1 MKNLKTM
8 IHFITRF
15 VETARK
21 NWDTPA
27 LCDYKGSKFTYADIA
42 TQIARLHLIFEKS
55 GIAAGDKIALCAKNT
70 AHWAIAYLAITSYR
84 AVAVPILNG
93 FTPDNL
99 EKLTDHSDSRLL
111 FTEKEMWNEM
121 NGENMP
127 QLVGAINVEDYSV
140 LYSRDGR
147 LEAAVADAER
157 MFAEKYP
164 DGMKPELMEYETG
177 KPEDIITIS
186 YTSGT
191 TSSPKGIML
200 PVRSIS
206 SNISFGV
213 KRIQFP
219 KGGNIVSMLPLAH
232 LYGLAFEFV
241 YPVASGGCVYFLGK
255 TPTPTVLLQAFADVK
270 PYMLITV
277 PLVVEKIFRNKVMP
291 ILERPVMRIA
301 TSIPIVKDVIY
312 GAVRRKVMAAFGG
325 KMKHIIIGG
334 AAVSAPIET
343 VMKKVGIPY
352 TVGYGMTEC
361 GPLIGYEDWYDFA
374 MRSCGKPVDGMKV
387 RIDSSDPQNE
397 VGEIQVRGDN
407 VMTGYYKNEEATK
420 AAFTADGWMR
430 TGDLGLLDEDGNI
443 YIKGRSKNMILTAN
457 GQNIYPEEVEE
468 LLNAMPHV
476 KESIVIE
483 RNKHI
488 VAIVSAEVDAAN
500 PLSREQ
506 LDEAMKSNLAALNR
520 ELPSY
525 CRIDEIEILDG
536 DFERTPKNSVKRYL
550 YK

>member
-1 MKNLKTM
+1 M

-27 LCDYKGSKFTYADIA
+27 LCDYKGAKFTYADIA

-55 GIAAGDKIALCAKNT
+55 GIAAGDKIALCSKNT
-70 AHWAIAYLAITSYR
+70 AHWAIAYLAATSYR

-99 EKLTDHSDSRLL
+99 EKLADHSDSKLL
-111 FTEKEMWNEM
+111 FTEKEMWSEM

-147 LEAAVADAER
+147 LETAVADTER

-164 DGMKPELMEYETG
+164 DGMKPELMEYEIG

-200 PVRSIS
+200 SVRNIS

-255 TPTPTVLLQAFADVK
+255 TPTPTILLQAFADVK

-291 ILERPVMRIA
+291 ILERPVMRMA
-301 TSIPIVKDVIY
+301 TSIPIVKGAIY

-334 AAVSAPIET
+334 AAVNSSIET

-361 GPLIGYEDWYDFA
+361 GPLIGYEDWYNFA
-374 MRSCGKPVDGMKV
+374 MRSCGKPVDGMRV
-387 RIDSSDPQNE
+387 RIDSNDPQNE

-430 TGDLGLLDEDGNI
+430 TGDLGLLDKDGNI

-488 VAIVSAEVDAAN
+488 VAIVSAEVDTAN
-500 PLSREQ
+500 PLSKEQ

-525 CRIDEIEILDG
+525 CQITGIEILDG

>member
-1 MKNLKTM
+1 M

-27 LCDYKGSKFTYADIA
+27 LCDYKGAKFTYADIA

-55 GIAAGDKIALCAKNT
+55 GIAAGDKIALCSKNT
-70 AHWAIAYLAITSYR
+70 AHWAIAYLAATSYR

-99 EKLTDHSDSRLL
+99 EKLADHSDSKLL
-111 FTEKEMWNEM
+111 FTEKEMWSEM

-147 LEAAVADAER
+147 LETAVADTER

-164 DGMKPELMEYETG
+164 DGMKPELMEYEVG
-177 KPEDIITIS
+177 GPEDIITIS

-200 PVRSIS
+200 SVRNIS

-255 TPTPTVLLQAFADVK
+255 TPTPTILLQAFADVK

-301 TSIPIVKDVIY
+301 TSIPIVKGAIY

-334 AAVSAPIET
+334 AAVNSSIET

-361 GPLIGYEDWYDFA
+361 GPLIGYEDWYNFA

-430 TGDLGLLDEDGNI
+430 TGDLGLLDKDGNI

-525 CRIDEIEILDG
+525 CQITGIEILDG

>member
-1 MKNLKTM
+1 M

-27 LCDYKGSKFTYADIA
+27 LCDYKGAKFTYADIA

-55 GIAAGDKIALCAKNT
+55 GITAGDKIALCSKNT
-70 AHWAIAYLAITSYR
+70 AHWAIAYLAATSYR

-99 EKLTDHSDSRLL
+99 EKLADHSDSKLL
-111 FTEKEMWNEM
+111 FTEKEMWSEM

-147 LEAAVADAER
+147 LETAVADAER

-200 PVRSIS
+200 SVRNIS

-255 TPTPTVLLQAFADVK
+255 TPTPTILLQAFADVK

-291 ILERPVMRIA
+291 ILERPAMRIA
-301 TSIPIVKDVIY
+301 TSIPIVKGAIY

-334 AAVSAPIET
+334 AAVNSSIET

-361 GPLIGYEDWYDFA
+361 GPLIGYEDWYNFA

-387 RIDSSDPQNE
+387 RIDSNDPQNE

-430 TGDLGLLDEDGNI
+430 TGDLGLLDKDGNI
-443 YIKGRSKNMILTAN
+443 YIKGRSKNMILTAS

-500 PLSREQ
+500 PLSKEQ
-506 LDEAMKSNLAALNR
+506 LDEAMKSNLTVLNR

-525 CRIDEIEILDG
+525 CQITGIEILDG

>member
-1 MKNLKTM
+1 M

-27 LCDYKGSKFTYADIA
+27 LCDYKGAKFTYADIA

-55 GIAAGDKIALCAKNT
+55 GITAGDKIALCSKNT
-70 AHWAIAYLAITSYR
+70 AHWAIAYLAATSYR

-99 EKLTDHSDSRLL
+99 EKLADHSDSKLL
-111 FTEKEMWNEM
+111 FTEKEMWSEM

-147 LEAAVADAER
+147 LETAVADAER

-200 PVRSIS
+200 SVRNIS

-255 TPTPTVLLQAFADVK
+255 TPTPTILLQAFADVK

-291 ILERPVMRIA
+291 ILERPAMRIA
-301 TSIPIVKDVIY
+301 TSIPIVKGAIY

-334 AAVSAPIET
+334 AAVNSSIET

-361 GPLIGYEDWYDFA
+361 GPLIGYEDWYNFA

-387 RIDSSDPQNE
+387 RIDSNDPQNE

-430 TGDLGLLDEDGNI
+430 TGDLGLLDKDGNI

-500 PLSREQ
+500 PLSKEQ
-506 LDEAMKSNLAALNR
+506 LDEAMKSNLTVLNR

-525 CRIDEIEILDG
+525 CQITGIEILDG

>member
-1 MKNLKTM
+1 M

-27 LCDYKGSKFTYADIA
+27 LCDYKGAKFTYADIA

-55 GIAAGDKIALCAKNT
+55 GIAAGDKIALCSKNT
-70 AHWAIAYLAITSYR
+70 AHWAIAYLAATSYR

-99 EKLTDHSDSRLL
+99 EKLADHSDSKLL
-111 FTEKEMWNEM
+111 FTEKEMWSEM

-147 LEAAVADAER
+147 LETAVADAER

-200 PVRSIS
+200 SVRNIS

-255 TPTPTVLLQAFADVK
+255 TPTPTILLQAFADVK

-291 ILERPVMRIA
+291 ILERPAMRIA
-301 TSIPIVKDVIY
+301 TSVPIVKGAIY

-334 AAVSAPIET
+334 AAVNSSIET

-361 GPLIGYEDWYDFA
+361 GPLIGYEDWYNFA

-387 RIDSSDPQNE
+387 RIDSNDPQNE

-430 TGDLGLLDEDGNI
+430 TGDLGLLDKDGNI

-525 CRIDEIEILDG
+525 CQITGIEILDG

>member
-1 MKNLKTM
+1 M

-27 LCDYKGSKFTYADIA
+27 LCDYKGAKFTYADIA
-42 TQIARLHLIFEKS
+42 VQIAKLHLIFEKS
-55 GIAAGDKIALCAKNT
+55 GIVAGDKIALCSKNT

-99 EKLTDHSDSRLL
+99 EKLADHSDSRLL
-111 FTEKEMWNEM
+111 FTEKEMWSEM

-147 LEAAVADAER
+147 LEAATADSER

-164 DGMKPELMEYETG
+164 DGMKPELMEYEVG
-177 KPEDIITIS
+177 GPEDIITIS

-200 PVRSIS
+200 PARSIS

-232 LYGLAFEFV
+232 LYGLAFEFI

-255 TPTPTVLLQAFADVK
+255 TPTPTILLQAFADVK

-277 PLVVEKIFRNKVMP
+277 PLVVEKIFRSKVIP
-291 ILERPVMRIA
+291 ILERPAMRIA
-301 TSIPIVKDVIY
+301 TSIPILKGLIY

-325 KMKHIIIGG
+325 KMEHIIIGG
-334 AAVSAPIET
+334 AAVNSSIET

-361 GPLIGYEDWYDFA
+361 APLIGYEYWYNFA
-374 MRSCGKPVDGMKV
+374 MRSCGKPVDGMEV

-430 TGDLGLLDEDGNI
+430 TGDLGLLDKDGNI

-520 ELPSY
+520 NLPSY
-525 CRIDEIEILDG
+525 CQITGIEILDG

>member
-1 MKNLKTM
+1 M

-27 LCDYKGSKFTYADIA
+27 LCDYKGAKFTYADIA

-55 GIAAGDKIALCAKNT
+55 GIAAGDKIALCSKNT
-70 AHWAIAYLAITSYR
+70 AHWAIAYLAATSYR

-99 EKLTDHSDSRLL
+99 EKLADHSDSKLL
-111 FTEKEMWNEM
+111 FTEKEMWSEM

-147 LEAAVADAER
+147 LETAVADAER

-164 DGMKPELMEYETG
+164 DGMKPELMKYETG
-177 KPEDIITIS
+177 GPEDIITIS

-200 PVRSIS
+200 SVRNIS

-255 TPTPTVLLQAFADVK
+255 TPTPTILLQAFADVK

-291 ILERPVMRIA
+291 ILERPAMRIA
-301 TSIPIVKDVIY
+301 TSIPIVKGAIY

-334 AAVSAPIET
+334 AAVNSSIET

-361 GPLIGYEDWYDFA
+361 GPLIGYEDWYNFA

-387 RIDSSDPQNE
+387 RIDSNDPQNE

-430 TGDLGLLDEDGNI
+430 TGDLGLLDKDGNI

-468 LLNAMPHV
+468 LLNAMPHI

-525 CRIDEIEILDG
+525 CQITGIEILDG

>member
-1 MKNLKTM
+1 M

-21 NWDTPA
+21 NWDIPA
-27 LCDYKGSKFTYADIA
+27 LCDYKGDKFTYADIA
-42 TQIARLHLIFEKS
+42 AQIAELHLIFGKS
-55 GIAAGDKIALCAKNT
+55 GIEAGDKIALCSKNT
-70 AHWAIAYLAITSYR
+70 ARWAIAYLAVTSYR

-93 FTPDNL
+93 FTPENL
-99 EKLTDHSDSRLL
+99 EKLVDHSDSVLL
-111 FTEKEMWNEM
+111 FTEKEMWNGM
-121 NGENMP
+121 NRDNMP
-127 QLVGAINVEDYSV
+127 RLAGAINVEDFST
-140 LYSRDGR
+140 LYSRDSR
-147 LEAAVADAER
+147 LEAAIADADR

-164 DGMKPELMEYETG
+164 QGATPESMAYETG
-177 KPEDIITIS
+177 EPDDLITIS

-200 PVRSIS
+200 TVRNIS
-206 SNISFGV
+206 SNITFGV

-219 KGGNIVSMLPLAH
+219 EGGKIVSMLPLAH
-232 LYGLAFEFV
+232 LYGLAFEFI

-255 TPTPTVLLQAFADVK
+255 TPTPTILLQAFADVK

-277 PLVVEKIFRNKVMP
+277 PLVIEKIFRSKVMP
-291 ILERPVMRIA
+291 ILERPAMRIA
-301 TSIPIVKDVIY
+301 TSIPILKDLIY
-312 GAVRRKVMAAFGG
+312 GAMRRKVMAAFGG
-325 KMKHIIIGG
+325 NMQHIIIGG
-334 AAVSAPIET
+334 AAVSAPIEA

-374 MRSCGKPVDGMKV
+374 MRSCGKPVDGMQV
-387 RIDSSDPQNE
+387 RIDSHDPHNE

-407 VMTGYYKNEEATK
+407 VMAGYYKNEEATK

-430 TGDLGLLDEDGNI
+430 TGDLGLLDEHNNI

-476 KESIVIE
+476 KESVVVE
-483 RNKHI
+483 RDKRI

-500 PLSREQ
+500 PLSAEQ
-506 LDEAMKSNLAALNR
+506 LRDVMKSNLSALNR

-525 CRIDEIEILDG
+525 CQIAEIEILDG
-536 DFERTPKNSVKRYL
+536 DFERTPKNSIKRYL

>member
-1 MKNLKTM
+1 M

-27 LCDYKGSKFTYADIA
+27 LCDYKGAKFTYADIA

-55 GIAAGDKIALCAKNT
+55 GIVAGDKIALCSKNT
-70 AHWAIAYLAITSYR
+70 AHWAIAYLAATSYR

-99 EKLTDHSDSRLL
+99 EKLADHSDSKLL
-111 FTEKEMWNEM
+111 FTEKEMWSEM
-121 NGENMP
+121 NSENMP

-147 LEAAVADAER
+147 LETAVADAER

-200 PVRSIS
+200 SVRNIS

-255 TPTPTVLLQAFADVK
+255 TPTPTILLQAFADVK

-291 ILERPVMRIA
+291 ILERPAMRIA
-301 TSIPIVKDVIY
+301 TSIPIVKGAIY

-334 AAVSAPIET
+334 AAVNSSIET

-361 GPLIGYEDWYDFA
+361 GPLIGYEDWYNFA

-387 RIDSSDPQNE
+387 RIDSNDPQNE

-430 TGDLGLLDEDGNI
+430 TGDLGLLDKDGNI

-520 ELPSY
+520 KLPSY
-525 CRIDEIEILDG
+525 CQITGIEILDG

>member
-1 MKNLKTM
+1 M

-147 LEAAVADAER
+147 LETAVADAER

-232 LYGLAFEFV
+232 LYGLAFEFI

-488 VAIVSAEVDAAN
+488 VAIVSAEIDAVN

>member
-1 MKNLKTM
+1 M

-27 LCDYKGSKFTYADIA
+27 LCDYNGSKFTYADIA

-147 LEAAVADAER
+147 LETAVSDAER

-301 TSIPIVKDVIY
+301 TSIPIVKGAIY

>member
-1 MKNLKTM
+1 M

-27 LCDYKGSKFTYADIA
+27 LCDYKGAKFTYADIA

-55 GIAAGDKIALCAKNT
+55 GITAGDKIALCSKNT
-70 AHWAIAYLAITSYR
+70 AHWAIAYLAATSYR

-99 EKLTDHSDSRLL
+99 EKLADHSDSKLL
-111 FTEKEMWNEM
+111 FTEKEMWSEM

-147 LEAAVADAER
+147 LETAVADAER

-200 PVRSIS
+200 SVRNIS

-255 TPTPTVLLQAFADVK
+255 TPTPTILLQAFADVK

-291 ILERPVMRIA
+291 ILERPAMRIA
-301 TSIPIVKDVIY
+301 TSIPIVKGAIY

-334 AAVSAPIET
+334 AAVNSSIET

-361 GPLIGYEDWYDFA
+361 GPLIGYEDWYNFA

-387 RIDSSDPQNE
+387 RIDSNDPQNE

-430 TGDLGLLDEDGNI
+430 TGDLGLLDKDGNI

-488 VAIVSAEVDAAN
+488 VAIVSAEVDTAN

-525 CRIDEIEILDG
+525 CQITGIEILDG

>member
-1 MKNLKTM
+1 M

-27 LCDYKGSKFTYADIA
+27 LCDYKGAKFTYADIA

-55 GIAAGDKIALCAKNT
+55 GIAAGDKIALCSKNT
-70 AHWAIAYLAITSYR
+70 AHWAIAYLAATSYR

-99 EKLTDHSDSRLL
+99 EKLADHSDSKLL
-111 FTEKEMWNEM
+111 FTEKEMWSEM

-147 LEAAVADAER
+147 LETAVADAER

-200 PVRSIS
+200 SVRNIS

-255 TPTPTVLLQAFADVK
+255 TPTPTILLQAFADVK

-291 ILERPVMRIA
+291 ILERPAMRIA
-301 TSIPIVKDVIY
+301 TSIPIVKGAIY

-334 AAVSAPIET
+334 AAVNSSIET

-361 GPLIGYEDWYDFA
+361 GPLIGYEDWYNFA

-387 RIDSSDPQNE
+387 RIDSNDPQNE

-430 TGDLGLLDEDGNI
+430 TGDLGLLDKDGNI

-500 PLSREQ
+500 PLSKEQ
-506 LDEAMKSNLAALNR
+506 LDEAMKSNLTVLNR

-525 CRIDEIEILDG
+525 CQITGIEILDG

>member
-1 MKNLKTM
+1 M

-27 LCDYKGSKFTYADIA
+27 LCDYKGAKFTYADIA

-55 GIAAGDKIALCAKNT
+55 GIAAGDKIALCSKNT
-70 AHWAIAYLAITSYR
+70 AHWAIAYLAATSYR

-99 EKLTDHSDSRLL
+99 EKLADHSDSRLL
-111 FTEKEMWNEM
+111 FTEKEMWSEM

-147 LEAAVADAER
+147 LESAVADAER

-164 DGMKPELMEYETG
+164 DGMKPELMKYETG

-200 PVRSIS
+200 SVRNIS

-241 YPVASGGCVYFLGK
+241 YPVTSGGCVYFLGK
-255 TPTPTVLLQAFADVK
+255 TPTPTILLQAFADVK

-291 ILERPVMRIA
+291 ILERPAMRIA
-301 TSIPIVKDVIY
+301 TSIPIVKGAIY

-334 AAVSAPIET
+334 AAVNSSIET

-361 GPLIGYEDWYDFA
+361 GPLIGYEDWYNFA

-387 RIDSSDPQNE
+387 RIDSNDPQNE

-430 TGDLGLLDEDGNI
+430 TGDLGLLDKDENI

-525 CRIDEIEILDG
+525 CQITGIEILDG

>member
-1 MKNLKTM
+1 M
-8 IHFITRF
+8 IHFISRF
-15 VETARK
+15 VETAQN

-27 LCDYKGSKFTYADIA
+27 LCDYKGKKFTYADIA
-42 TQIARLHLIFEKS
+42 TQIAKLHLIFEQS
-55 GIAAGDKIALCAKNT
+55 GIEAGDKIALCAKNT
-70 AHWAIAYLAITSYR
+70 AHWAMAYLAITSYR

-99 EKLTDHSDSRLL
+99 EKLVEHSDSKIL
-111 FTEKEMWNEM
+111 FTDKELWNDM
-121 NGENMP
+121 DGKNMP
-127 QLVGAINVEDYSV
+127 HAIGAMNMEDYSV
-140 LYSRDGR
+140 LYSCDGR
-147 LEAAVADAER
+147 LETAAADAEKL
-157 MFAEKYP
+157 FAEKYP
-164 DGMKPELMEYETG
+164 DGMKPELMHYEVG
-177 KPEDIITIS
+177 EPDDLITIS

-200 PVRSIS
+200 SVRNIS

-270 PYMLITV
+270 PYLLITV
-277 PLVVEKIFRNKVMP
+277 PLVIEKIFRNKVMP
-291 ILERPVMRIA
+291 TLERPAMRIA
-301 TSIPIVKDVIY
+301 TSIPIVKDLIY

-325 KMKHIIIGG
+325 NMQHIIIGG
-334 AAVSAPIET
+334 AAISAPIEA

-361 GPLIGYEDWYDFA
+361 GPLIGYEDWHDFA
-374 MRSCGKPVDGMKV
+374 MRSCGKPVDGMEV
-387 RIDSSDPQNE
+387 RIDSGNPLTE
-397 VGEIQVRGDN
+397 VGEIQVRGEN
-407 VMTGYYKNEEATK
+407 VMAGYYKNEEATK

-430 TGDLGLLDEDGNI
+430 TGDLGLLDKQNNI

-468 LLNAMPHV
+468 LLNTMPHI
-476 KESIVIE
+476 KDSIIVE
-483 RNKHI
+483 RDKHI
-488 VAIVSAEVDAAN
+488 VAIVAAEVDTAN
-500 PLSREQ
+500 PLSKEQ
-506 LDEAMKSNLAALNR
+506 LDAVMKSNLDALNGK
-520 ELPSY
+520 LPSY
-525 CRIDEIEILDG
+525 CRIADIEIIDG
-536 DFERTPKNSVKRYL
+536 DFERTPKNSIKRFL

>member
-1 MKNLKTM
+1 M

-27 LCDYKGSKFTYADIA
+27 LCDYKGAKFTYADIA

-55 GIAAGDKIALCAKNT
+55 GITAGDKIALCSKNT
-70 AHWAIAYLAITSYR
+70 AHWAIAYLAATSYR

-99 EKLTDHSDSRLL
+99 EKLADHSDSKLL
-111 FTEKEMWNEM
+111 FTEKEMWSEM

-147 LEAAVADAER
+147 LETAVADAER

-164 DGMKPELMEYETG
+164 DGMKPELMEYEVG
-177 KPEDIITIS
+177 GPEDIITIS

-200 PVRSIS
+200 SVRSIS

-255 TPTPTVLLQAFADVK
+255 TPTPTILLQAFADVK

-291 ILERPVMRIA
+291 ILERPAMRIA
-301 TSIPIVKDVIY
+301 TSIPIVKGAIY

-334 AAVSAPIET
+334 AAVNSSIET

-361 GPLIGYEDWYDFA
+361 GPLIGYEDWYNFA

-387 RIDSSDPQNE
+387 RIDSNDPQNE

-430 TGDLGLLDEDGNI
+430 TGDLGLLDKDGNI

-500 PLSREQ
+500 PLSKEQ

-525 CRIDEIEILDG
+525 CQITGIEILDG

>member
-1 MKNLKTM
+1 M

-27 LCDYKGSKFTYADIA
+27 LCDYKGAKFTYADIA

-55 GIAAGDKIALCAKNT
+55 GIVAGDKIALCSKNT
-70 AHWAIAYLAITSYR
+70 AHWAIAYLAATSYR
-84 AVAVPILNG
+84 AIAVPILNG

-99 EKLTDHSDSRLL
+99 EKLADHSDSKLL
-111 FTEKEMWNEM
+111 FTEKEMWSEM
-121 NGENMP
+121 NSENMP

-147 LEAAVADAER
+147 LETAVADAER

-164 DGMKPELMEYETG
+164 DGMKPELMKYETG
-177 KPEDIITIS
+177 GPEDIITIS

-200 PVRSIS
+200 SVRNIS

-255 TPTPTVLLQAFADVK
+255 TPTPTILLQAFADVK

-291 ILERPVMRIA
+291 ILERPAMRIA

-334 AAVSAPIET
+334 AAVNSSIET

-361 GPLIGYEDWYDFA
+361 GPLIGYEDWYNFA

-387 RIDSSDPQNE
+387 RIDSNDPQNE

-430 TGDLGLLDEDGNI
+430 TGDLGLLDKDGNI
-443 YIKGRSKNMILTAN
+443 YIKGRSKNMILTAS

-500 PLSREQ
+500 PLSREL

-525 CRIDEIEILDG
+525 CQITGIEILDG

>member
-1 MKNLKTM
+1 M

-55 GIAAGDKIALCAKNT
+55 DIAAGDKIALCAKNT

-147 LEAAVADAER
+147 LETAVADAER

-301 TSIPIVKDVIY
+301 TSIPIVKGAIY

-506 LDEAMKSNLAALNR
+506 LDEAMKSNLAAINR

>member
-1 MKNLKTM
+1 M

-27 LCDYKGSKFTYADIA
+27 LCDYKGAKFTYADIA

-55 GIAAGDKIALCAKNT
+55 GITAGDKIALCSKNT
-70 AHWAIAYLAITSYR
+70 AHWAIAYLAATSYR

-99 EKLTDHSDSRLL
+99 EKLADHSDSKLL
-111 FTEKEMWNEM
+111 FTEKEMWSEM

-147 LEAAVADAER
+147 LETAVADAER

-164 DGMKPELMEYETG
+164 DGMKPELMEYEVG
-177 KPEDIITIS
+177 GPEDIITIS

-200 PVRSIS
+200 SVRSIS

-255 TPTPTVLLQAFADVK
+255 TPTPTILLQAFADVK

-291 ILERPVMRIA
+291 ILERPAMRIA
-301 TSIPIVKDVIY
+301 TSIPIVKGAIY

-334 AAVSAPIET
+334 AAVNSSIET

-361 GPLIGYEDWYDFA
+361 GPLIGYEDWYNFA

-387 RIDSSDPQNE
+387 RIDSNDPQNE

-430 TGDLGLLDEDGNI
+430 TGDLGLLDKDGNI

-488 VAIVSAEVDAAN
+488 VAIVSAEVDTAN

-525 CRIDEIEILDG
+525 CQITGIEILDG

>member
-1 MKNLKTM
+1 M

-27 LCDYKGSKFTYADIA
+27 LCDYKGAKFTYADIA

-55 GIAAGDKIALCAKNT
+55 GIAAGDKIALCSKNT
-70 AHWAIAYLAITSYR
+70 AHWAIAYLAATSYR

-99 EKLTDHSDSRLL
+99 EKLADHSDSKLL
-111 FTEKEMWNEM
+111 FTEKEMWSEM

-147 LEAAVADAER
+147 LETAVADAER

-200 PVRSIS
+200 SVRNIS

-255 TPTPTVLLQAFADVK
+255 TPTPTILLQAFADVK

-301 TSIPIVKDVIY
+301 TSVPIVKGAIY

-334 AAVSAPIET
+334 AAVNSSIET

-361 GPLIGYEDWYDFA
+361 GPLIGYEDWYNFA

-387 RIDSSDPQNE
+387 RIDSNDPQNE

-430 TGDLGLLDEDGNI
+430 TGDLGLLDKDGNI
-443 YIKGRSKNMILTAN
+443 YIKGRSKNMILTAS

-500 PLSREQ
+500 PLSKEQ
-506 LDEAMKSNLAALNR
+506 LDEAMKSNLTVLNR

-525 CRIDEIEILDG
+525 CQITGIEILDG

>member
-1 MKNLKTM
+1 M

-27 LCDYKGSKFTYADIA
+27 LCDYKGAKFTYADIA

-55 GIAAGDKIALCAKNT
+55 GIVAGDKIALCSKNT
-70 AHWAIAYLAITSYR
+70 AHWAIAYLAATSYR

-99 EKLTDHSDSRLL
+99 EKLADHSDSKLL
-111 FTEKEMWNEM
+111 FTEKEMWSEM
-121 NGENMP
+121 KGENMP

-147 LEAAVADAER
+147 LETAVADAER

-164 DGMKPELMEYETG
+164 DGMKPELMEYEVG
-177 KPEDIITIS
+177 GPEDIITIS

-200 PVRSIS
+200 SVRNIS

-255 TPTPTVLLQAFADVK
+255 TPTPTILLQAFADVK

-291 ILERPVMRIA
+291 ILERPAMRIA
-301 TSIPIVKDVIY
+301 TSIPIVKGAIY

-334 AAVSAPIET
+334 AAVNSSIET

-361 GPLIGYEDWYDFA
+361 GPLIGYEDWYNFA

-387 RIDSSDPQNE
+387 RIDSNDPQND

-430 TGDLGLLDEDGNI
+430 TGDLGMLDKDGNI

-525 CRIDEIEILDG
+525 CQITGIEILDG

>member
-1 MKNLKTM
+1 M

-27 LCDYKGSKFTYADIA
+27 LCDYKGAKFTYADIA

-55 GIAAGDKIALCAKNT
+55 GIAAGDKIALCSKNT
-70 AHWAIAYLAITSYR
+70 AHWAIAYLAATSYR

-99 EKLTDHSDSRLL
+99 EKLADHSDSKLL
-111 FTEKEMWNEM
+111 FTEKEMWSEM
-121 NGENMP
+121 NGKNMP

-147 LEAAVADAER
+147 LETAVADAER

-200 PVRSIS
+200 SVRNIS

-255 TPTPTVLLQAFADVK
+255 TPTPTILLQAFADVK

-291 ILERPVMRIA
+291 ILERPAMRIA
-301 TSIPIVKDVIY
+301 TSVPIVKGAIY

-334 AAVSAPIET
+334 AAVNSSIET

-361 GPLIGYEDWYDFA
+361 GPLIGYEDWYNFA

-387 RIDSSDPQNE
+387 RIDSNDPQNE

-430 TGDLGLLDEDGNI
+430 TGDLGLLDKDGNI

-520 ELPSY
+520 KLPSY
-525 CRIDEIEILDG
+525 CQITGIEILDG

>member
-1 MKNLKTM
+1 M

-27 LCDYKGSKFTYADIA
+27 LCDYKGAKFTYADIA

-55 GIAAGDKIALCAKNT
+55 GIVAGDKIALCSKNT
-70 AHWAIAYLAITSYR
+70 AHWAIAYLAATSYR

-99 EKLTDHSDSRLL
+99 EKLADHSDSKLL
-111 FTEKEMWNEM
+111 FTEKEMWSEM
-121 NGENMP
+121 NGKNMP
-127 QLVGAINVEDYSV
+127 QLIGAINVKDYSV

-147 LEAAVADAER
+147 LETAVADAER
-157 MFAEKYP
+157 MFSEKYP
-164 DGMKPELMEYETG
+164 DGMKPELMEYEIG

-200 PVRSIS
+200 SVRSIS

-232 LYGLAFEFV
+232 LYGLVFEFV

-255 TPTPTVLLQAFADVK
+255 TPTPTILLQAFADVK

-291 ILERPVMRIA
+291 ILERPAMRIA
-301 TSIPIVKDVIY
+301 TSIPIVKGAIY

-334 AAVSAPIET
+334 AAVNSSIET

-361 GPLIGYEDWYDFA
+361 GPLIGYEDWYNFA

-387 RIDSSDPQNE
+387 RIDSNDPQNE

-430 TGDLGLLDEDGNI
+430 TGDLGLLDKDGNI

-488 VAIVSAEVDAAN
+488 VAIVSAEVDTAN

-506 LDEAMKSNLAALNR
+506 LDEAMKSNLTVLNR

-525 CRIDEIEILDG
+525 CQITGIEILDG

>member
-1 MKNLKTM
+1 M

-27 LCDYKGSKFTYADIA
+27 LCDYKGAKFTYADIA
-42 TQIARLHLIFEKS
+42 AQIAKLHLIFEKS
-55 GIAAGDKIALCAKNT
+55 GIVAGDKIALCSKNT
-70 AHWAIAYLAITSYR
+70 AHWAIAYLAATSYR

-99 EKLTDHSDSRLL
+99 EKLADHSDSRLL
-111 FTEKEMWNEM
+111 FTEKEMWSEM
-121 NGENMP
+121 NSENMP

-147 LEAAVADAER
+147 LETAVADAER

-164 DGMKPELMEYETG
+164 DGMKPELMQYETG

-200 PVRSIS
+200 SVRSIS

-255 TPTPTVLLQAFADVK
+255 TPTPTILLQAFADVK

-291 ILERPVMRIA
+291 ILERPAMRIA
-301 TSIPIVKDVIY
+301 TSIPIVKGAIY

-334 AAVSAPIET
+334 AAVNSSIET

-361 GPLIGYEDWYDFA
+361 GPLIGYEDWYNFA

-387 RIDSSDPQNE
+387 RIDSNDPQNE

-430 TGDLGLLDEDGNI
+430 TGDLGMLDKDGNI

-525 CRIDEIEILDG
+525 CQITGIEILDG

>member
-1 MKNLKTM
+1 M

-147 LEAAVADAER
+147 LETAVADAER

-301 TSIPIVKDVIY
+301 TSIPIVKGVIY

-334 AAVSAPIET
+334 AAVNSSIET

-468 LLNAMPHV
+468 LLNAMLHV

>member
-1 MKNLKTM
+1 M

-27 LCDYKGSKFTYADIA
+27 LCDYKGAKFTYADIA

-55 GIAAGDKIALCAKNT
+55 GIAAGDKIALCSKNT
-70 AHWAIAYLAITSYR
+70 AHWAIAYLAATSYR

-99 EKLTDHSDSRLL
+99 EKLADHSDSKLL
-111 FTEKEMWNEM
+111 FTEKEMWSEM

-147 LEAAVADAER
+147 LETAVADAER

-200 PVRSIS
+200 SVRSIS

-232 LYGLAFEFV
+232 LYGLTFEFV

-255 TPTPTVLLQAFADVK
+255 TPTPTILLQAFADVK

-291 ILERPVMRIA
+291 ILERPAMRIA
-301 TSIPIVKDVIY
+301 TSVPIVKGAIY

-334 AAVSAPIET
+334 AAVNSSIET

-361 GPLIGYEDWYDFA
+361 GPLIGYEDWYNFA

-387 RIDSSDPQNE
+387 RIDSNDPQNE

-430 TGDLGLLDEDGNI
+430 TGDLGLLDKDGNI

-525 CRIDEIEILDG
+525 CQITGIEILDG

>member
-1 MKNLKTM
+1 M

-27 LCDYKGSKFTYADIA
+27 LCDYKGAKFTYADIA

-55 GIAAGDKIALCAKNT
+55 GIVAGDKIALCSKNT
-70 AHWAIAYLAITSYR
+70 AHWAIAYLAATSYR

-99 EKLTDHSDSRLL
+99 EKLADHSDSRLL
-111 FTEKEMWNEM
+111 FTEKEMWSEM
-121 NGENMP
+121 NSENMP

-147 LEAAVADAER
+147 LETAVADAER

-164 DGMKPELMEYETG
+164 DGMKPELMEYEVG
-177 KPEDIITIS
+177 GPEDIITIS

-200 PVRSIS
+200 SVRSIS

-232 LYGLAFEFV
+232 LYGLAFEFI

-255 TPTPTVLLQAFADVK
+255 TPTPTILLQAFADVK

-291 ILERPVMRIA
+291 ILERPAMRIA
-301 TSIPIVKDVIY
+301 TSVPIVKGAIY

-334 AAVSAPIET
+334 AAVNSSIET

-361 GPLIGYEDWYDFA
+361 GPLIGYEDWYNFA

-430 TGDLGLLDEDGNI
+430 TGDLGLLDKDGNI

-525 CRIDEIEILDG
+525 CQITGIEILDG

>member
-1 MKNLKTM
+1 M

-147 LEAAVADAER
+147 LETAVSDAER

-334 AAVSAPIET
+334 AAVNSSIET

-488 VAIVSAEVDAAN
+488 VAIVSAEVDAVN

>member
-1 MKNLKTM
+1 M

-27 LCDYKGSKFTYADIA
+27 LCDYKGAKFTYADIA

-55 GIAAGDKIALCAKNT
+55 GIAAGDKIALCSKNT
-70 AHWAIAYLAITSYR
+70 AHWAIAYLAATSYR

-99 EKLTDHSDSRLL
+99 EKLADHSDSRLL
-111 FTEKEMWNEM
+111 FTEKEMWSEM

-147 LEAAVADAER
+147 LETAVADAER

-164 DGMKPELMEYETG
+164 NGMKPELMKYETG

-200 PVRSIS
+200 SVRNIS

-255 TPTPTVLLQAFADVK
+255 TPTPTILLQAFADVK

-291 ILERPVMRIA
+291 ILERPAMRIA
-301 TSIPIVKDVIY
+301 TSIPIVKGAIY

-334 AAVSAPIET
+334 AAVNSSIET

-361 GPLIGYEDWYDFA
+361 GPLIGYEDWYNFA

-430 TGDLGLLDEDGNI
+430 TGDLGLLDKDGNI

-525 CRIDEIEILDG
+525 CQITGIEILDG

>member
-1 MKNLKTM
+1 M

-27 LCDYKGSKFTYADIA
+27 LCDYKGAKFTYADIA

-55 GIAAGDKIALCAKNT
+55 GIVAGDKIALYSKNT
-70 AHWAIAYLAITSYR
+70 AHWAIAYLAATSYR

-99 EKLTDHSDSRLL
+99 EKLADHSDSRLL
-111 FTEKEMWNEM
+111 FTEKEMWSEM
-121 NGENMP
+121 NSENMP

-147 LEAAVADAER
+147 LETAVADAER

-200 PVRSIS
+200 SVRSIS

-255 TPTPTVLLQAFADVK
+255 TPTPTILLQAFADVK

-291 ILERPVMRIA
+291 ILERPAMRIA
-301 TSIPIVKDVIY
+301 TSIPIVKGAIY

-334 AAVSAPIET
+334 AAVNSSIET

-361 GPLIGYEDWYDFA
+361 GPLIGYEDWYNFA

-387 RIDSSDPQNE
+387 RIDSNDPQNE

-430 TGDLGLLDEDGNI
+430 TGDLGLLDKDGNI

-525 CRIDEIEILDG
+525 CQITGIEILDG

>member
-1 MKNLKTM
+1 M

-27 LCDYKGSKFTYADIA
+27 LCDYKGAKFTYADIA

-55 GIAAGDKIALCAKNT
+55 GIAAGDKIALCSKNT
-70 AHWAIAYLAITSYR
+70 AHWAIAYLAATSYR

-99 EKLTDHSDSRLL
+99 EKLADHSDSKLL
-111 FTEKEMWNEM
+111 FTEKEMWSEM

-147 LEAAVADAER
+147 LETAVADAER

-200 PVRSIS
+200 SVRNIS

-255 TPTPTVLLQAFADVK
+255 TPTPTILLQAFADVK

-291 ILERPVMRIA
+291 ILERPAMRIA
-301 TSIPIVKDVIY
+301 TSIPIVKGAIY

-334 AAVSAPIET
+334 AAVNSSIET

-361 GPLIGYEDWYDFA
+361 GPLIGYEDWYNFA

-430 TGDLGLLDEDGNI
+430 TGDLGLLDKDGNI

-500 PLSREQ
+500 PLSREK

-525 CRIDEIEILDG
+525 CQITGIEILDG

>member
-1 MKNLKTM
+1 M

-27 LCDYKGSKFTYADIA
+27 LCDYKGAKFTYADIA
-42 TQIARLHLIFEKS
+42 TQIARLHLVFEKS
-55 GIAAGDKIALCAKNT
+55 GIAAGDKIALCSKNT
-70 AHWAIAYLAITSYR
+70 AHWAIAYLAAASYR

-99 EKLTDHSDSRLL
+99 EKLADHSDSKLL
-111 FTEKEMWNEM
+111 FTEKEMWSEM
-121 NGENMP
+121 NGKNMP
-127 QLVGAINVEDYSV
+127 QLIGAINVEDYSV

-147 LEAAVADAER
+147 LETAVADAER
-157 MFAEKYP
+157 MFSEKYP
-164 DGMKPELMEYETG
+164 DGMKPELMEYEIG

-200 PVRSIS
+200 SVRSIS

-255 TPTPTVLLQAFADVK
+255 TPTPTILLQAFADVK

-291 ILERPVMRIA
+291 ILERPAMRIA
-301 TSIPIVKDVIY
+301 TSIPIVKGAIY

-334 AAVSAPIET
+334 AAVNSSIET

-361 GPLIGYEDWYDFA
+361 GPLIGYEDWYNFA

-430 TGDLGLLDEDGNI
+430 TGDLGLLDKDGNI

-520 ELPSY
+520 KLPSY
-525 CRIDEIEILDG
+525 CQITGIEILDG

>member
-1 MKNLKTM
+1 M

-70 AHWAIAYLAITSYR
+70 AHWAIAYLAVTSYR

-147 LEAAVADAER
+147 LETAVSDAER

-301 TSIPIVKDVIY
+301 TSIPIVKGVIY

-488 VAIVSAEVDAAN
+488 VAIVSAEVDAVN

>member
-1 MKNLKTM
+1 M

-27 LCDYKGSKFTYADIA
+27 LCDYKGAKFTYADIA

-55 GIAAGDKIALCAKNT
+55 GIAAGDKIALCSKNT
-70 AHWAIAYLAITSYR
+70 AHWAIAYLAATSYR

-99 EKLTDHSDSRLL
+99 EKLADHSDSKLL
-111 FTEKEMWNEM
+111 FTEKEMWSEM

-147 LEAAVADAER
+147 LETAVADAER

-164 DGMKPELMEYETG
+164 DGMKPELMKYETG
-177 KPEDIITIS
+177 GPEDIITIS

-200 PVRSIS
+200 SVRNIS

-255 TPTPTVLLQAFADVK
+255 TPTPTILLQAFADVK

-301 TSIPIVKDVIY
+301 TSIPIVKGAIY

-334 AAVSAPIET
+334 AAVNSSIET

-361 GPLIGYEDWYDFA
+361 GPLIGYEDWYNFA

-430 TGDLGLLDEDGNI
+430 TGDLGLLDKDGNI

-525 CRIDEIEILDG
+525 CQITGIEILDG

>member
-1 MKNLKTM
+1 M

-27 LCDYKGSKFTYADIA
+27 LCDYKGAKFTYADIA
-42 TQIARLHLIFEKS
+42 KQIARLHLIFEKS
-55 GIAAGDKIALCAKNT
+55 GIAAGDKIALCSKNT
-70 AHWAIAYLAITSYR
+70 AHWAIAYLAAASYR

-99 EKLTDHSDSRLL
+99 EKLADHSDSKLL
-111 FTEKEMWNEM
+111 FTEKEMWSEM
-121 NGENMP
+121 NSENMP

-147 LEAAVADAER
+147 LETAVADAER
-157 MFAEKYP
+157 MFSEKYP
-164 DGMKPELMEYETG
+164 DGMKPELMEYEIG

-200 PVRSIS
+200 SVRSIS

-255 TPTPTVLLQAFADVK
+255 TPTPTILLQAFADVK

-291 ILERPVMRIA
+291 ILERPAMRIA
-301 TSIPIVKDVIY
+301 TSIPIVKGAIY

-334 AAVSAPIET
+334 AAVNSSIET

-361 GPLIGYEDWYDFA
+361 GPLIGYEDWYNFA

-387 RIDSSDPQNE
+387 RIDSNDPQNE

-430 TGDLGLLDEDGNI
+430 TGDLGLLDKDGNI

-520 ELPSY
+520 KLPSY
-525 CRIDEIEILDG
+525 CQITGIEILDG

>member
-1 MKNLKTM
+1 M

-27 LCDYKGSKFTYADIA
+27 LCDYKGAKFTYADIA

-55 GIAAGDKIALCAKNT
+55 GIVAGDKIALCSKNT
-70 AHWAIAYLAITSYR
+70 AHWAIAYLAATSYR

-99 EKLTDHSDSRLL
+99 EKLADHSDSKLL
-111 FTEKEMWNEM
+111 FTEKEMWSEM
-121 NGENMP
+121 NGKNMP

-147 LEAAVADAER
+147 LETAVADAER

-200 PVRSIS
+200 SVRNIS

-255 TPTPTVLLQAFADVK
+255 TPTPTILLQAFADVK

-291 ILERPVMRIA
+291 ILERPAMRIA
-301 TSIPIVKDVIY
+301 TSIPIVKGAIY

-334 AAVSAPIET
+334 AAVNSSIET

-361 GPLIGYEDWYDFA
+361 GPLIGYEDWYNFA

-430 TGDLGLLDEDGNI
+430 TGDLGLLDKDGNI

-520 ELPSY
+520 KLPSY
-525 CRIDEIEILDG
+525 CQITGIEILDG

>member
-1 MKNLKTM
+1 M

-27 LCDYKGSKFTYADIA
+27 LCDYKGAKFTYADIA

-55 GIAAGDKIALCAKNT
+55 GIAAGDKIALCSKNT
-70 AHWAIAYLAITSYR
+70 AHWAIAYLAATSYR

-99 EKLTDHSDSRLL
+99 EKLADHSDSKLL
-111 FTEKEMWNEM
+111 FTEKEMWSEM

-147 LEAAVADAER
+147 LETAVADAER

-164 DGMKPELMEYETG
+164 DGMKPELMEYEVG
-177 KPEDIITIS
+177 GPEDIITIS

-200 PVRSIS
+200 SVRSIS

-232 LYGLAFEFV
+232 LYGLAFEFI

-255 TPTPTVLLQAFADVK
+255 TPTPTILLQAFADVK

-291 ILERPVMRIA
+291 ILERPAMRIA
-301 TSIPIVKDVIY
+301 TSIPIVKGAIY

-334 AAVSAPIET
+334 AAVNSSIET

-361 GPLIGYEDWYDFA
+361 GPLIGYEDWYNFA

-387 RIDSSDPQNE
+387 RIDSNDPQNE

-430 TGDLGLLDEDGNI
+430 TGDLGLLDKDGNI

-500 PLSREQ
+500 PLSKEQ

-525 CRIDEIEILDG
+525 CQITGIEILDG